1 MKNNTLLVSRLT
13 SSVNIIKALLE
24 ENSYE
29 VGAVVSDTQSAK
41 DFANDTVFDTV
52 VINSPIADSD
62 GVELAISLSTDT
74 VCGVIILAAA
84 EKAAFIGQKV
94 SDYGVV
100 VVPKPINKMLFK
112 QLLGV
117 VRAAQ
122 KRYAGISKENLR
134 LRSSLEETK
143 IINRAKFLLMQ
154 HLSLSEERAH
164 KYIEKQAMDMRLSKL
179 EVAKQILKT
188 YSGRTIN

>member
-1 MKNNTLLVSRLT
+1 MKNNTLLVSKLN
-13 SSVNIIKALLE
+13 SGVNSIKTLLE

-29 VGAVVSDTQSAK
+29 VGAIVSDSESAM
-41 DFANDTVFDTV
+41 DFADDTVFDTV

-62 GVELAISLSTDT
+62 GVDLAIKLSTET
-74 VCGVIILAAA
+74 VCGVIMLIAA
-84 EKAAFIGQKV
+84 EKASFIGQKV
-94 SDYGVV
+94 KDYGIVV
-100 VVPKPINKMLFK
+100 VTKPINKMLFK

-117 VRAAQ
+117 VRATQ

-188 YSGRTIN
+188 YSS